1 MAAYYQAKI
10 SLAELNTEA
19 LSEAVERWGLEN
31 RLSTEARYTLQLAIE
46 ELVTNIVKYG
56 VRTGPKPFVE
66 IEIREE
72 NGEVVLTVS
81 DNTAAFDPLAI
92 ADPDVTQPA
101 EERKIGGLGLFLI
114 RKKVASID
122 YEFRNGLNVVRAI
135 IRQTEK
141 TAGNS

>member
-1 MAAYYQAKI
+1 MAAYYRLI
-10 SLAELNTEA
+10 LALTELDTDV
-19 LSEAVERWGLEN
+19 LSEEVEKWSREN
-31 RLSTEARYTLQLAIE
+31 SLSFEARYTLLMTIE

-81 DNTAAFDPLAI
+81 DNTAAFDPLAM

-135 IRQTEK
+135 IRQTV
-141 TAGNS
+141 N